1 MGEAAKH
8 LAEVE
13 WCDGPYHAAEG
24 ADAVVLLT
32 EWDAYRALD
41 LGRVNRLMRG
51 RALIDL
57 RNIYKAHEVMT
68 AGLDHFPVGLGVRP
82 GAEVSAREAAE

>member
-1 MGEAAKH
+1 MTF
-8 LAEVE
+8 E

-41 LGRVNRLMRG
+41 LARVKRLMRG
-51 RALIDL
+51 RALVDL
-57 RNIYKAHEVMT
+57 RNIYKPHRLPWS
-68 AGLDHFPVGLGVRP
+68 G
-82 GAEVSAREAAE
+82 